1 MQIEMFR
8 SGKDTAQVQPGEGW
22 TLGHHGARQLMRRG
36 ILATDVEPFV
46 EHVNKY

>member
-8 SGKDTAQVQPGEGW
+8 SGKDTSQVQPGEGW
-22 TLGHHGARQLMRRG
+22 TLGYHGVWQLMMRG
-36 ILATDVEPFV
+36 ISATDVEPFV